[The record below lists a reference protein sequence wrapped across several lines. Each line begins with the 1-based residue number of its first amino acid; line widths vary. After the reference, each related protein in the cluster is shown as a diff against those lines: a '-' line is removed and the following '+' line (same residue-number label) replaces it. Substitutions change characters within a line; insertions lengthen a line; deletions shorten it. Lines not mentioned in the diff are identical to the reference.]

1 MPVSRILPP
10 RRRSML
16 SSTPT
21 TSAWPSGTNAFTSR
35 PSRILEPCRPDH
47 VPRERDRWNRLNP
60 LSNAPSTARSAAHTV
75 RRFRHSNAPVA
86 RASAFS
92 HDGCVNSAANG
103 ASQVS
108 IARAFPDCAIFATIC
123 FPCNKHTGNFVPAYR
138 ISRSTHRQPFRRGSF
153 SADFGLHGRVKP
165 PACEGRIL
173 VGGPPVRKVVSLC
186 VSLAR
191 LGSLWLKR
199 SQTQQGEPVR
209 MALPSHYFARAFALA
224 LRASTA
230 DEAVMVQVKLQ

>member
-1 MPVSRILPP
+1 MAARSRLVPIRARARAAPRTTATPDLPSP
-10 RRRSML
+10 RRL
-16 SSTPT
+16 
-21 TSAWPSGTNAFTSR
+21 
-35 PSRILEPCRPDH
+35 L
-47 VPRERDRWNRLNP
+47 
-60 LSNAPSTARSAAHTV
+60 APVGGYALTRAIFTARGRRPMTV
-75 RRFRHSNAPVA
+75 LIL
-86 RASAFS
+86 
-92 HDGCVNSAANG
+92 G
-103 ASQVS
+103 
-108 IARAFPDCAIFATIC
+108 FP
-123 FPCNKHTGNFVPAYR
+123 
-138 ISRSTHRQPFRRGSF
+138 RRGSF

-186 VSLAR
+186 ASLAR

-209 MALPSHYFARAFALA
+209 MALPSHHFARAFALA

>member
-1 MPVSRILPP
+1 MPRCRSRPAQP
-10 RRRSML
+10 CG
-16 SSTPT
+16 SSTALNFA
-21 TSAWPSGTNAFTSR
+21 SWR
-35 PSRILEPCRPDH
+35 P
-47 VPRERDRWNRLNP
+47 ER
-60 LSNAPSTARSAAHTV
+60 
-75 RRFRHSNAPVA
+75 
-86 RASAFS
+86 
-92 HDGCVNSAANG
+92 
-103 ASQVS
+103 
-108 IARAFPDCAIFATIC
+108 
-123 FPCNKHTGNFVPAYR
+123 
-138 ISRSTHRQPFRRGSF
+138 RRGSF

-209 MALPSHYFARAFALA
+209 MALPSHHFARAFALA

>member
-1 MPVSRILPP
+1 MIEPAHKRKPLHAV
-10 RRRSML
+10 
-16 SSTPT
+16 
-21 TSAWPSGTNAFTSR
+21 GTNQET
-35 PSRILEPCRPDH
+35 
-47 VPRERDRWNRLNP
+47 
-60 LSNAPSTARSAAHTV
+60 
-75 RRFRHSNAPVA
+75 
-86 RASAFS
+86 
-92 HDGCVNSAANG
+92 
-103 ASQVS
+103 
-108 IARAFPDCAIFATIC
+108 
-123 FPCNKHTGNFVPAYR
+123 
-138 ISRSTHRQPFRRGSF
+138 RRGSF

>member
-1 MPVSRILPP
+1 MTPSCTWPQALISRIDTCVDRLATVWLAARPWI
-10 RRRSML
+10 
-16 SSTPT
+16 PT
-21 TSAWPSGTNAFTSR
+21 RLR
-35 PSRILEPCRPDH
+35 PKP
-47 VPRERDRWNRLNP
+47 
-60 LSNAPSTARSAAHTV
+60 
-75 RRFRHSNAPVA
+75 
-86 RASAFS
+86 
-92 HDGCVNSAANG
+92 
-103 ASQVS
+103 
-108 IARAFPDCAIFATIC
+108 
-123 FPCNKHTGNFVPAYR
+123 KK
-138 ISRSTHRQPFRRGSF
+138 RRGSF

>member
-1 MPVSRILPP
+1 M
-10 RRRSML
+10 
-16 SSTPT
+16 
-21 TSAWPSGTNAFTSR
+21 AGSGR
-35 PSRILEPCRPDH
+35 
-47 VPRERDRWNRLNP
+47 
-60 LSNAPSTARSAAHTV
+60 
-75 RRFRHSNAPVA
+75 
-86 RASAFS
+86 
-92 HDGCVNSAANG
+92 
-103 ASQVS
+103 
-108 IARAFPDCAIFATIC
+108 CALI
-123 FPCNKHTGNFVPAYR
+123 G
-138 ISRSTHRQPFRRGSF
+138 STHEGTKTMAIIRGTDSADNIFGVVHF
-153 SADFGLHGRVKP
+153 SDDFGLHGRVKP

-209 MALPSHYFARAFALA
+209 MALPSHHFVRAFALA

>member
-1 MPVSRILPP
+1 MMAKKSVLPGDLDLDDVIAAP
-10 RRRSML
+10 GAAARPAFL
-16 SSTPT
+16 HEQAEAAPAPLPT
-21 TSAWPSGTNAFTSR
+21 GVV
-35 PSRILEPCRPDH
+35 H
-47 VPRERDRWNRLNP
+47 
-60 LSNAPSTARSAAHTV
+60 
-75 RRFRHSNAPVA
+75 
-86 RASAFS
+86 
-92 HDGCVNSAANG
+92 
-103 ASQVS
+103 
-108 IARAFPDCAIFATIC
+108 
-123 FPCNKHTGNFVPAYR
+123 
-138 ISRSTHRQPFRRGSF
+138 F

>member
-1 MPVSRILPP
+1 MRSISQPAAA
-10 RRRSML
+10 RRSK
-16 SSTPT
+16 
-21 TSAWPSGTNAFTSR
+21 G
-35 PSRILEPCRPDH
+35 
-47 VPRERDRWNRLNP
+47 
-60 LSNAPSTARSAAHTV
+60 
-75 RRFRHSNAPVA
+75 
-86 RASAFS
+86 
-92 HDGCVNSAANG
+92 
-103 ASQVS
+103 
-108 IARAFPDCAIFATIC
+108 
-123 FPCNKHTGNFVPAYR
+123 
-138 ISRSTHRQPFRRGSF
+138 RGSF

>member
-1 MPVSRILPP
+1 MGQLPFQLRAHEPVDNASALNGYGVAHRLVGFAIENRT
-10 RRRSML
+10 RR
-16 SSTPT
+16 
-21 TSAWPSGTNAFTSR
+21 
-35 PSRILEPCRPDH
+35 
-47 VPRERDRWNRLNP
+47 
-60 LSNAPSTARSAAHTV
+60 
-75 RRFRHSNAPVA
+75 PVA
-86 RASAFS
+86 QRLVQPLLVVEPQPAADASARLRNRAIGFDE
-92 HDGCVNSAANG
+92 HVLVLQTPPQPLNEDG
-103 ASQVS
+103 
-108 IARAFPDCAIFATIC
+108 
-123 FPCNKHTGNFVPAYR
+123 
-138 ISRSTHRQPFRRGSF
+138 RGSF